1 MLKRILSSGK
11 ARAAIKRLSEEP
23 SARNYLAL
31 GQLHATAGK
40 LGEVERV
47 CLEGLEAY
55 PDNAELKR
63 LLARARQLR
72 REDRTR
78 ELQAQLKVSPRPA
91 LWKELCEIHLES
103 GRVARAEEVADEWFF
118 ATEDGEAMLMRAM
131 ARCDR
136 FFADRRRDDG
146 RRAHELIH
154 EAIELLPGDKRPL
167 RLLLDLTSRA
177 GAWQNARSAIA
188 RLLELSPG
196 DPALEA
202 RFRTVMALAE
212 RCGDFDQAL
221 RAVERSGR
229 LADEDPEAERR
240 ATSGSVRPMLQELA
254 AQDGVRGA
262 FYVRGGTALV
272 QGPRGATAER
282 TARGVR
288 EVIQAS
294 RTAARRLGLGQPEEI
309 RAEGDFGSLL
319 ARPGSTGASALWTQ
333 DGPTNKQTA
342 KLDELTATAQSNLEE
357 QS

>member
-11 ARAAIKRLSEEP
+11 ARAAIKRLSDEP

-31 GQLHATAGK
+31 GQLHASSGK
-40 LGEVERV
+40 LAEVERV
-47 CLEGLEAY
+47 CLEGLEVF

-72 REDRTR
+72 REDRMR
-78 ELQAQLKVSPRPA
+78 ELQLQLKTSPRPA
-91 LWKELCEIHLES
+91 LWRELCEIHLES

-118 ATEDGEAMLMRAM
+118 TTEDAEAMLMRAT
-131 ARCDR
+131 ARCER

-146 RRAHELIH
+146 RRAFELIN
-154 EAIELLPGDKRPL
+154 EAIQALPGDKRPL
-167 RLLLDLTSRA
+167 RLMLELTSRA

-188 RLLELSPG
+188 RLLELTPG

-202 RFRTVMALAE
+202 RFRTVMSLAE
-212 RCGDFDQAL
+212 RSGDFDHAL

-288 EVIQAS
+288 EVIQAT

-309 RAEGDFGSLL
+309 RAEGDFGTLL
-319 ARPGSTGASALWTQ
+319 ARPGASGAGALWTT
-333 DGPTNKQTA
+333 DSPTNKQTA
-342 KLDELTATAQSNLEE
+342 MLDDVTATAQSNLEE